1 MRWQFGRR
9 SNNVEDRRGGGA
21 GPALVGGGGI
31 GALVLA
37 VVIMLLGGDPSVV
50 FQGTSTGTG
59 PSSSPT
65 TTSAEDDE
73 LAEFVSVVLADTED
87 TWNEL
92 FSEIGRDYQE
102 PNLVLF
108 SNGVESACGYAQS
121 AVGPFYCPAD
131 EKLYIDLTFLQAMQA
146 QLGAPG
152 DFAQAY
158 VVAHEV
164 AHHVQNQLGI
174 SDQVRQAQQRASR
187 TEANQLSVRLE
198 LQADC
203 LAGIWANSTSRSEN
217 VELERGDIQEGLNAA
232 SAIGD
237 DRLQRKSQGYVV
249 PDAFTH
255 GSSEQ
260 RVRWFTTGLETGDVA
275 QCDTFAATQL

>member
-9 SNNVEDRRGGGA
+9 SGNVQDRRGGGA
-21 GPALVGGGGI
+21 APVLVGGGGI
-31 GALVLA
+31 GAVILA
-37 VVIMLLGGDPSVV
+37 VIVFLLGGDPSVV
-50 FQGTSTGTG
+50 FQGTSGPA
-59 PSSSPT
+59 PSSPSATSP
-65 TTSAEDDE
+65 EEDE
-73 LAEFVSVVLADTED
+73 LAEFVSVILADTED
-87 TWNEL
+87 TWNAI

-102 PNLVLF
+102 PTLVLF
-108 SNGVESACGYAQS
+108 SDGVQSACGFAQS

-131 EKLYIDLTFLQAMQA
+131 EQVYIDLGFFRALES

-174 SDQVRQAQQRASR
+174 SDQVRQTQQRVSR
-187 TEANQLSVRLE
+187 TEANELSVRLE

-203 LAGIWANSTSRSEN
+203 LAGIWGHYTQDSEN

-237 DRLQRKSQGYVV
+237 DRLQRRSQGYVV
-249 PDAFTH
+249 PDSFTH

-275 QCDTFAATQL
+275 QCDTFSTARL